1 VEDTARRRDAGRT
14 RRRLLDAARE
24 RFAADGFT
32 STTVRQVADDAGVDV
47 ALIKRYY
54 GSKEGLFEACLA
66 SAVEEL
72 KEQPTPEGADDVAA
86 RVAHRMLGPGEEGR
100 STGSQAL
107 LLLLRS
113 SGDAGVD
120 DLRRRVLHQ
129 HSEALARRLRDQA
142 VTRTGAETGA
152 EAGAETRA
160 ETGDGTRA
168 AQEPLTEAELLRAQV
183 ALAAVVGVAV
193 LRSSPGLEPLRS
205 SSPAQVAEVLRPLL
219 AP

>member
-1 VEDTARRRDAGRT
+1 MEDTARRRDAGRT

-24 RFAADGFT
+24 RFAADGFS

-47 ALIKRYY
+47 ALIKRYF

-66 SAVEEL
+66 AAVDDL
-72 KEQPTPEGADDVAA
+72 REQPTPEGADDVAT
-86 RVAHRMLGPGEEGR
+86 RIAHRLLGPFDAAPGEQGR
-100 STGSQAL
+100 SGSQAL

-120 DLRRRVLHQ
+120 DLRRRVLHH
-129 HSEALARRLRDQA
+129 HSEALAHRLREQSR
-142 VTRTGAETGA
+142 TRGARGA
-152 EAGAETRA
+152 GLAS
-160 ETGDGTRA
+160 TGD
-168 AQEPLTEAELLRAQV
+168 EPLSEAELLQAQV

-205 SSPAQVAEVLRPLL
+205 ASPDQLAGVLRALL
-219 AP
+219 GAAPV